1 MNKKK
6 IAYISSY
13 NKEKYKMYQFRIKKS
28 DSDVLSHLEM
38 QENKNHYL
46 NNLICNDIESRKVL
60 TIKNIKNI
68 LKPICEK
75 YNINEIYLFGSY
87 ARGEAKADSD
97 IDIYC
102 DRGNIDT
109 LTKQSL
115 FEEEL
120 KKALNKDVD
129 VVFTTSR
136 MNSIFKK
143 SLMED
148 MIKLC

>member
-6 IAYISSY
+6 LAYISNY
-13 NKEKYKMYQFRIKKS
+13 NKEKYKMFQFRIKKS
-28 DSDVLSHLEM
+28 DSDILYHLEM
-38 QENKNHYL
+38 QKNKNNYL
-46 NNLICNDIESRKVL
+46 NNLICNDIENRKIL

-68 LKPICEK
+68 LKPNCNK
-75 YNINEIYLFGSY
+75 YNISEIYLFGSY
-87 ARGEAKADSD
+87 ARGEARADSD
-97 IDIYC
+97 VDIYC

-109 LTKQSL
+109 LVKQFE

-120 KKALNKDVD
+120 KKSLNKNVD

-143 SLMED
+143 V
-148 MIKLC
+148 